1 MKQFLKNIFL
11 DLILQLVTTRFIF
24 LSVCMK
30 STKQERTLMKPFYD
44 RYRLLKQL
52 LLSVSTATVITTIVS
67 TRNRNNCREKF
78 VSVRWTRAPELLQS
92 VELLPSSGQKYA
104 LHRKMKMYKRQLTVT
119 FKNKIQMK
127 FVFLMV

>member
-11 DLILQLVTTRFIF
+11 DLILQLVTTRFVF

-78 VSVRWTRAPELLQS
+78 VSVRWTRAPELLQC
-92 VELLPSSGQKYA
+92 
-104 LHRKMKMYKRQLTVT
+104 
-119 FKNKIQMK
+119 
-127 FVFLMV
+127 